1 MILNGGIMSGFPLLF
16 GIHCHQPV
24 DNFHNVVDDVIDHSY
39 KPFFEKTE
47 KYPFFKFSAHFSGW
61 LLEYIEKY
69 HAGFFA
75 KMVDMAERGQVEFF
89 TGGFYEPVLASIPS
103 ADRVQQIQKLSGFI
117 RDNFK
122 QEPKGLWLTE
132 RVWDPSIVKD
142 LVECGIEYVIVDDYH
157 LLVAGFK
164 KDDVYGYYYTE
175 QDGKLLS
182 IFPVDKKLRYII
194 PFADSKD
201 IFDYIHEIRSKPE
214 SSAAII
220 FDDGEKFGTWPK
232 TYQWVYDEGWFDSFL
247 EKLNYDD
254 NIKSMTYK
262 EFFDSNKPNGL
273 AYMPT
278 TSYYEMGEWS
288 LSPEKYSEIKQMK
301 KLLKLHDFSDD
312 IDVFVRGATW
322 HSFFVKYPEMNMLHK
337 RILYFSKKRC
347 DVADMFLDDFIF
359 RGECNDVFWHGI
371 FGGVYLPNLRDN
383 AFKYLIL
390 AEKRYEHLIGKS
402 YPFIWYM
409 DIDLNGYDEIFLTE
423 KNIQFMFNTK
433 EGGSLQSVDIRDM
446 NFNLSNT
453 LTRRK
458 ESYHTELLEGKN
470 IEEEKGISTIHEA
483 SLEVP
488 EDIKEQL
495 TFDWHMKYS
504 FMDHFVK
511 SLNEEEF
518 VTNSYTELGDFVN
531 QPFSFTTFDYGVT
544 LTRNG
549 GIYPEEKK
557 YDTSVEKM
565 FELEN
570 NGLVFDIVVETAHT
584 DQLYYGIEFNFHF
597 FDYEKVLI
605 NGEKIDERS
614 TLYGSE
620 VVISDESINKT
631 LKLGFNEQFDMKYF
645 VLKTVSQSESGVDL
659 TSQGLSIII
668 LFKLNSYINIKGNFI
683 IEDSY

>member
-1 MILNGGIMSGFPLLF
+1 MSGFPLLF

-24 DNFHNVVDDVIDHSY
+24 DNFHNVVDDVINHSY

-103 ADRVQQIQKLSGFI
+103 ADRVQQIRKLSGFI

-182 IFPVDKKLRYII
+182 IFPVDKKLRYIV
-194 PFADSKD
+194 PFANSED
-201 IFDYIHEIRSKPE
+201 IFHYIHEIRSKPE

-247 EKLNYDD
+247 EKLHGDHNV
-254 NIKSMTYK
+254 KSMTYK

-273 AYMPT
+273 AYLPM

-301 KLLKLHDFSDD
+301 TLLKRHGFSDD

-337 RILYFSKKRC
+337 RILYLSKKRC

-359 RGECNDVFWHGI
+359 RSECNDVFWHGI

-390 AEKRYEHLIGKS
+390 AEKRYEHLVGKS

-423 KNIQFMFNTK
+423 KNVQFMFNTK
-433 EGGSLQSVDIRDM
+433 EGGSLQSVDIRDK

-458 ESYHTELLEGKN
+458 ESYHTELLEDKDS
-470 IEEEKGISTIHEA
+470 EEEKGISTIHEV
-483 SLEVP
+483 SLDVP

-531 QPFSFTTFDYGVT
+531 QPFSFATFDYGVT
-544 LTRNG
+544 LKRNG
-549 GIYPEEKK
+549 GIFPEEKK

-570 NGLVFDIVVETAHT
+570 NGLIFDIVVETAHP

-631 LKLGFNEQFDMKYF
+631 LKLRFNEYFDMKYF
-645 VLKTVSQSESGVDL
+645 VLKTVSQSESGVDF
-659 TSQGLSIII
+659 TPQGLSMMI
-668 LFKLNSYINIKGNFI
+668 LFKLNSYINIRGNFI